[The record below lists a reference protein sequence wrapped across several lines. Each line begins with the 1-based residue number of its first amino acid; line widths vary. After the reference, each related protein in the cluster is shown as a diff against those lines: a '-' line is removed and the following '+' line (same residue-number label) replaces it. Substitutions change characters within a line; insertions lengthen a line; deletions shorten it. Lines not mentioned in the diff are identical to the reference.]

1 MRRAGHAPA
10 VGVSRWS
17 QRIEFPQPRHA
28 SPAGAVFI
36 QPEPE
41 RDAASPRAA
50 GPSPRVASSGSPRA
64 RHATQKRATAAI
76 LATDR
81 QAPGAGLG
89 RPLAKILRGSVQ
101 PLRPLLVRAVVDRMS
116 SAAPPI
122 HWGAAKCHH
131 DARCINYSIEPGPP
145 LCAAL
150 NLRLPLPRATTRGGR
165 KPQAAISAR
174 QGPLSP
180 LTFVSSATARSRHQ
194 ARA

>member
-17 QRIEFPQPRHA
+17 QPIECPQPRHA

-41 RDAASPRAA
+41 RDAASPPAA
-50 GPSPRVASSGSPRA
+50 GPSPRAAGRESLRA
-64 RHATQKRATAAI
+64 RHAAQKRATGAI
-76 LATDR
+76 LARDR

-101 PLRPLLVRAVVDRMS
+101 PLRPLHARAVVDRMS

-131 DARCINYSIEPGPP
+131 DARRINYSIEPGPL

-180 LTFVSSATARSRHQ
+180 LTTATSAAARHRQ
-194 ARA
+194 